1 MQVTIDA
8 NATCPGWREVC
19 PAAED
24 IAREVAERALICGMK
39 ASKLV
44 WRAPLEVGIVLTD
57 AAEQQRL
64 NRDYRGQDRPTN
76 VLAFPAWQP
85 GTAIPPG
92 APLLLGDVVLALEV
106 VVREA
111 TQYRKPVTDHLT
123 HLVVHGM
130 LHLLGFDHLTET
142 GAAEMESLERSIL
155 AERGLPD
162 PYHDTMSF
170 IKA

>member
-1 MQVTIDA
+1 M
-8 NATCPGWREVC
+8 
-19 PAAED
+19 
-24 IAREVAERALICGMK
+24 AREVAERTLICGMR

-44 WRAPLEVGIVLTD
+44 WKAPLEAGIVLTD

-64 NRDYRGQDRPTN
+64 NRHYRGQDRPTN

-85 GTAIPPG
+85 GAAVPPG
-92 APLLLGDVVLALEV
+92 APLLLGDIVLALEV

-123 HLVVHGM
+123 HLVAHGM
-130 LHLLGFDHLTET
+130 LHLLGYDHLTET
-142 GAAEMESLERSIL
+142 GAAEMESLEKSIL
-155 AERGLPD
+155 AELGVPD
-162 PYHDTMSF
+162 PYQDTMSF